1 MARFPRTLGD
11 ALAAQA
17 EAARSTRTSVMGVD
31 PLLPIGLDQLET
43 DLADNIVTIDDDLT
57 TLKGDMALVD
67 TKISDAISD
76 ANAIPITSDRFT
88 EDSLSIW
95 PFIQG
100 TVPQGALAPGAVGS
114 DDIADFSLVVR
125 KFNDDRHRLY

>member
-1 MARFPRTLGD
+1 M
-11 ALAAQA
+11 
-17 EAARSTRTSVMGVD
+17 
-31 PLLPIGLDQLET
+31 
-43 DLADNIVTIDDDLT
+43 
-57 TLKGDMALVD
+57 
-67 TKISDAISD
+67 
-76 ANAIPITSDRFT
+76 PITSDRFT

-125 KFNDDRHRLY
+125 KFKDDRHRLY

>member
-17 EAARSTRTSVMGVD
+17 EAARNARTSVMGVD
-31 PLLPIGLDQLET
+31 ALSPIGLDQLET
-43 DLADNIVTIDDDLT
+43 DLADNIVTIDSDLN

-67 TKISDAISD
+67 SKISDAISD
-76 ANAIPITSDRFT
+76 SNAMPITSDRFT

-125 KFNDDRHRLY
+125 KFKDDRHRLY

>member
-17 EAARSTRTSVMGVD
+17 EAARNARTSVMGVD
-31 PLLPIGLDQLET
+31 PLVPITEDQLSPV
-43 DLADNIVTIDDDLT
+43 LAGNLEQLNQDTVTLQE
-57 TLKGDMALVD
+57 DMALVD
-67 TKISDAISD
+67 EKIQGAITD
-76 ANAIPITSDRFT
+76 ANAMPITNERFT

-95 PFIQG
+95 PFVQNLI
-100 TVPQGALAPGAVGS
+100 PQGALAPGAVS
-114 DDIADFSLVVR
+114 NNDLADFVLTAR